1 MDWNVLIFFFF
12 ENSISF
18 WGFLLVLNLQWI
30 FAFYFLLFFKKKKKF
45 HVLQCCYGC
54 IITFQDLIPMFAR

>member
-12 ENSISF
+12 WENIISF
-18 WGFLLVLNLQWI
+18 WGFLLTLNLQWI
-30 FAFYFLLFFKKKKKF
+30 FSFLLLFLKKKF

-54 IITFQDLIPMFAR
+54 IVAFQDLIPMFAR